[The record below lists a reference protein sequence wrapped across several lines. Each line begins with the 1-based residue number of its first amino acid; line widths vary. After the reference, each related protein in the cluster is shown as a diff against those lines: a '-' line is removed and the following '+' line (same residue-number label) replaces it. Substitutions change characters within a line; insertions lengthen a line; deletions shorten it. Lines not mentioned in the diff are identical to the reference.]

1 MGLALFVEAR
11 VVAWVGEDI
20 RPICP
25 PLVFGRLVV
34 SGCRIQ
40 IGVIADTVR
49 VSGTYLDEMGQLAF
63 DDIEFAVYHGT
74 SEPLIDALVDT
85 GS

>member
-1 MGLALFVEAR
+1 M
-11 VVAWVGEDI
+11 
-20 RPICP
+20 
-25 PLVFGRLVV
+25 
-34 SGCRIQ
+34 
-40 IGVIADTVR
+40 R